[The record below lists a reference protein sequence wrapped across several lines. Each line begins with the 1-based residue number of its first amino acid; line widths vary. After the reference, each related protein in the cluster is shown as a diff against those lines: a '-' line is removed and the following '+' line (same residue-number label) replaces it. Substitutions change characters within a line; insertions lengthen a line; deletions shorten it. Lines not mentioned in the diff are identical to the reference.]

1 MTKRQI
7 VQIDESKCDGC
18 GECVPSCEE
27 GAIRIIDGKARLV
40 SDVYCDGLGACL
52 NRCPQDAI
60 SIIEREAEAFDEA
73 AAMQN
78 VAQLKQSFPVFG
90 QTTGCPGTAVQ
101 QLPTVCPSPSAS
113 QLGSDG
119 ASTRPF
125 TDEDELPSQLGN
137 WPVQLH
143 LVPPQAPYLQHAD
156 LLLVADCVPFAY
168 ADFHRQFL
176 KGRPVLIGCPKLDDG
191 QAYVQKLS
199 QIILTAAPKSISV
212 LHMEV
217 PCCTGLVRIA
227 QAAIEM
233 SRSSVPLDNVTIT
246 INGRMKDEG

>member
-7 VQIDESKCDGC
+7 VKIDEGKCDGC

-27 GAIRIIDGKARLV
+27 GAIRVVDGKARIV

-52 NRCPQDAI
+52 NHCPQGAI
-60 SIIEREAEAFDEA
+60 SIIEREAEPFDEA
-73 AAMQN
+73 AAMQY
-78 VAQLKQSFPVFG
+78 VAGRKRSLPVFG
-90 QTTGCPGTAVQ
+90 QSSGCPGTAVQ
-101 QLPTVCPSPSAS
+101 QLSPACPSRSATS
-113 QLGSDG
+113 LGCDG
-119 ASTRPF
+119 AASTEA
-125 TDEDELPSQLGN
+125 TDPDELPSQLGN

-143 LVPPQAPYLQHAD
+143 LVPPQAPYLRNAD

-168 ADFHRQFL
+168 ADFHRRFL

-199 QIILTAAPKSISV
+199 QIIHTSAPKSISV

-217 PCCTGLVRIA
+217 PCCTGLTHIA
-227 QAAIEM
+227 QAALQI
-233 SRSSVPLDNVTIT
+233 SGSSIPLEDITIT
-246 INGRMKDEG
+246 RDGRVAEEI